1 MQTLSDIAGLPA
13 VIQLAAGPVF
23 LIFGVSPILS
33 VLVKRLGRIADRLC
47 TLEGSPATHEVAQT
61 CDQGEMAIL
70 VQRARIIH
78 WAIGFCAAGA
88 LLIGVLIGALI
99 VSSITE
105 LKIPGAIAAL
115 IVMAMALTCAGLICF
130 LRDIALAIG
139 CIHSCH
145 AATGR
150 RSRANTDDGHTPVI
164 RDKKT
169 ALGRFD
175 YL

>member
-1 MQTLSDIAGLPA
+1 MLSDIAGLPP

-33 VLVKRLGRIADRLC
+33 VLVKRLGCVADRLRV
-47 TLEGSPATHEVAQT
+47 LEDRPAAHEVAQT

-70 VQRARIIH
+70 LQRARIIH
-78 WAIGFCAAGA
+78 WAIGFCATGA
-88 LLIGVLIGALI
+88 LLIGVLIGALF
-99 VSSITE
+99 VVSITE
-105 LKIPGAIAAL
+105 LNIPGAIAAFV
-115 IVMAMALTCAGLICF
+115 IMAMVLTCAGLICF

-145 AATGR
+145 AATGP

-169 ALGRFD
+169 AVGRFD
-175 YL
+175 CL